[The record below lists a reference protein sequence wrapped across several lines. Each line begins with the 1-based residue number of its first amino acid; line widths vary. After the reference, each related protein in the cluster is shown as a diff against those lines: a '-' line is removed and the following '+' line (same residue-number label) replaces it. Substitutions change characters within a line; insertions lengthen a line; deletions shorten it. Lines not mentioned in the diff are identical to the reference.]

1 MAALQE
7 PLGGAGGTPKLM
19 RGPGEASQGQEFRM
33 GGTYGAVTE
42 QERRALQPH
51 HQQLVGVPGHRVGSG
66 RENSGIWGALWGK
79 GEPQKRGG
87 GGVGVCWGQGE
98 GHTCGCQ
105 QGGDGVGGTGGR
117 CPPTLPAGKGGS
129 APTGGPPDPPNRG
142 PPELTSTCSHSP
154 WRAQTSAMASSGSKA
169 PRTVVPLVAHTKRG
183 SEPCGAFGRGLE
195 GVGGAGGMEGGRGQ
209 GGHRESKVARTGA
222 QTKKGLHALGR
233 AFGGALG
240 GAGGESV
247 GD

>member
-7 PLGGAGGTPKLM
+7 PLGGAGSTPKLM

-66 RENSGIWGALWGK
+66 RGNSGIWGALWGK

-105 QGGDGVGGTGGR
+105 QGGDGAGGRGGR
-117 CPPTLPAGKGGS
+117 CPPRLPAGKGGS
-129 APTGGPPDPPNRG
+129 APAGDPRA
-142 PPELTSTCSHSP
+142 PPEPGTP
-154 WRAQTSAMASSGSKA
+154 QTHVHVQPQPMAGTDVSDGVQ
-169 PRTVVPLVAHTKRG
+169 RV
-183 SEPCGAFGRGLE
+183 E
-195 GVGGAGGMEGGRGQ
+195 GTQDGGATCGTHEER
-209 GGHRESKVARTGA
+209 
-222 QTKKGLHALGR
+222 L
-233 AFGGALG
+233 
-240 GAGGESV
+240 
-247 GD
+247 